1 MGNTEIVLDFIDA
14 WNTMDWDKAA
24 SLLDDNVVWHNIPM
38 EKIVGKQMV
47 DAAIRAPSGSNR
59 QGWKF
64 ILVTD
69 PEIRNQLG
77 DLYREAWDFYVKEF
91 YGGTSDLGASNV
103 FDDEKA
109 EQIVRITKS
118 ATWLSENFHKVPAMF
133 VVLSRN
139 DPTGSSI
146 FPAIWSLMLAGRA
159 HGIGTCLTTVLGMFK
174 PQKAFEILNI
184 PSDKG
189 WKIDA
194 VVTAGYPLGKW
205 GVAERNP
212 VDEVTYLNKWGN
224 SPNWNLEEPLWSY

>member
-1 MGNTEIVLDFIDA
+1 MDVFEALYTTRAMRRVSEKPIPDDVLKQMIDA
-14 WNTMDWDKAA
+14 
-24 SLLDDNVVWHNIPM
+24 
-38 EKIVGKQMV
+38 G
-47 DAAIRAPSGSNR
+47 IRAPSGSNR

-64 ILVTD
+64 IVVTD
-69 PEIRNQLG
+69 SEIRNELG
-77 DLYREAWDFYVKEF
+77 NLYREAWDFYVKEF
-91 YGGTSDLGASNV
+91 YGGTSDLGASSVN
-103 FDDEKA
+103 DDEKA
-109 EQIVRITKS
+109 EQVVKITKS

-159 HGIGTCLTTVLGMFK
+159 HGIGSCLTTVLGMFK

-205 GVAERNP
+205 GVAKRTP
-212 VDEVTYLNKWGN
+212 VDEVTYLNTWGN
-224 SPNWNLEEPLWSY
+224 ETNWNLEEPLWNY

>member
-1 MGNTEIVLDFIDA
+1 
-14 WNTMDWDKAA
+14 MDVYEALYTTRAMRRVSEDPIP
-24 SLLDDNVVWHNIPM
+24 DDIL
-38 EKIVGKQMV
+38 KQMV
-47 DAAIRAPSGSNR
+47 DAGIRAPSGSNR

-64 ILVTD
+64 IVVTD

-103 FDDEKA
+103 LDDEKA
-109 EQIVRITKS
+109 EQVVRITKS

-159 HGIGTCLTTVLGMFK
+159 HGVGTCLTTVLGMFK
-174 PQKAFEILNI
+174 PQQAFKILNI

-205 GVAERNP
+205 GVAKRNP
-212 VDEVTYLNKWGN
+212 CLLYTSPSPRDEKV
-224 SPNWNLEEPLWSY
+224 SRMPSSA

>member
-1 MGNTEIVLDFIDA
+1 MDVFEALYTTRAMRRVSEDPIPDDVLKQMIDA
-14 WNTMDWDKAA
+14 
-24 SLLDDNVVWHNIPM
+24 S
-38 EKIVGKQMV
+38 
-47 DAAIRAPSGSNR
+47 IRAPSGSNR

-64 ILVTD
+64 IVVTD
-69 PEIRNQLG
+69 PEIKNQLG

-103 FDDEKA
+103 LNDEKA
-109 EQIVRITKS
+109 EQVIRITKS
-118 ATWLSENFHKVPAMF
+118 ATWLSENFHRVPAMF

-159 HGIGTCLTTVLGMFK
+159 HGVGTCLTTVLGMFK
-174 PQKAFEILNI
+174 PQQAFKILNI

-205 GVAERNP
+205 GVAKRNP
-212 VDEVTYLNKWGN
+212 VDEVTYLNTWGN
-224 SPNWNLEEPLWSY
+224 ETNWNLKEPLWNY

>member
-1 MGNTEIVLDFIDA
+1 MDVFEALYTTRAMRRVSEDPIPEDVL
-14 WNTMDWDKAA
+14 
-24 SLLDDNVVWHNIPM
+24 
-38 EKIVGKQMV
+38 KQMV
-47 DAAIRAPSGSNR
+47 DAGIRAPSGSNR

-69 PEIRNQLG
+69 HEIRSQLG
-77 DLYREAWDFYVKEF
+77 DLYRAAWDFYVKEF
-91 YGGTSDLGASNV
+91 YGGTSDLRASNV
-103 FDDEKA
+103 IDNEKA
-109 EQIVRITKS
+109 EQVVRITKS

-174 PQKAFEILNI
+174 PEKAFEILNI

-205 GVAERNP
+205 GVAKRTP
-212 VDEVTYLNKWGN
+212 VDEVTYLNTWGN
-224 SPNWNLEEPLWSY
+224 KTNWNIEEPLWNY

>member
-1 MGNTEIVLDFIDA
+1 MDVFEALYTTRAMRRVSDDPIPDDVLKQMIDA
-14 WNTMDWDKAA
+14 
-24 SLLDDNVVWHNIPM
+24 
-38 EKIVGKQMV
+38 G
-47 DAAIRAPSGSNR
+47 IRAPSGSNR

-64 ILVTD
+64 IVVTD
-69 PEIRNQLG
+69 PEIKNQLG

-103 FDDEKA
+103 LDDEKA
-109 EQIVRITKS
+109 EQVVRITKS

-159 HGIGTCLTTVLGMFK
+159 HGVGTCLTTVLGMFK
-174 PQKAFEILNI
+174 PQQAFKILNI

-205 GVAERNP
+205 GVAKRNP
-212 VDEVTYLNKWGN
+212 VDKVTYLNTWGN
-224 SPNWNLEEPLWSY
+224 ETNWNLEEPLWNY

>member
-1 MGNTEIVLDFIDA
+1 MDVFEALYTTRAMRRVSEDPIPDDVL
-14 WNTMDWDKAA
+14 
-24 SLLDDNVVWHNIPM
+24 
-38 EKIVGKQMV
+38 KQMV
-47 DAAIRAPSGSNR
+47 DAGIRAPSGSNR

-64 ILVTD
+64 IVVTD

-91 YGGTSDLGASNV
+91 YGGTSDLGASDV
-103 FDDEKA
+103 LDDEKA
-109 EQIVRITKS
+109 KQVVRITKS

-146 FPAIWSLMLAGRA
+146 FPAIWSLMLAARA
-159 HGIGTCLTTVLGMFK
+159 HGVGTCLTTVLGMFK
-174 PQKAFEILNI
+174 PEKAFEILNI
-184 PSDKG
+184 PGDKG

-205 GVAERNP
+205 GVAKRTP
-212 VDEVTYLNKWGN
+212 VDEVTYLNTWGN
-224 SPNWNLEEPLWSY
+224 KTNWNLEEPLWNY

>member
-1 MGNTEIVLDFIDA
+1 
-14 WNTMDWDKAA
+14 MDVFEALYTTRAMRRVSEDPIP
-24 SLLDDNVVWHNIPM
+24 DNIL
-38 EKIVGKQMV
+38 KQMV
-47 DAAIRAPSGSNR
+47 DAGIRAPSGSNR

-64 ILVTD
+64 IVVTD
-69 PEIRNQLG
+69 PEIKNQLG

-103 FDDEKA
+103 LDDEKA
-109 EQIVRITKS
+109 EQVVRITKS

-159 HGIGTCLTTVLGMFK
+159 HGVGTCLTTVLGMFK
-174 PQKAFEILNI
+174 PQQAFKILNI

-205 GVAERNP
+205 DVAKRNP
-212 VDEVTYLNKWGN
+212 VDQVTYLNTWGN
-224 SPNWNLEEPLWSY
+224 ETNWNLENPLWSY

>member
-1 MGNTEIVLDFIDA
+1 MRRVSENPIPEDVLR
-14 WNTMDWDKAA
+14 
-24 SLLDDNVVWHNIPM
+24 
-38 EKIVGKQMV
+38 QMV
-47 DAAIRAPSGSNR
+47 DAGIRAPSGSNR

-69 PEIRNQLG
+69 QEIRNQLG
-77 DLYREAWDFYVKEF
+77 DLYRAAWDFYVKEF

-103 FDDEKA
+103 IDDEKA
-109 EQIVRITKS
+109 KQVIRITKS

-159 HGIGTCLTTVLGMFK
+159 HGVGTCLTTVLGMFK
-174 PQKAFEILNI
+174 PEKAFEILNI

-205 GVAERNP
+205 GVAKRTP
-212 VDEVTYLNKWGN
+212 VDEVTYLNTWGN
-224 SPNWNLEEPLWSY
+224 KTNWNLEEPLWNY

>member
-1 MGNTEIVLDFIDA
+1 MDVFEALYTTRAMRRVSEDPIPNDVL
-14 WNTMDWDKAA
+14 
-24 SLLDDNVVWHNIPM
+24 
-38 EKIVGKQMV
+38 KQMV
-47 DAAIRAPSGSNR
+47 DAGIRAPSGSNR

-64 ILVTD
+64 IVVTD
-69 PEIRNQLG
+69 QKIRNQLG
-77 DLYREAWDFYVKEF
+77 NLYREAWDFYVKEF

-103 FDDEKA
+103 LDDEKA
-109 EQIVRITKS
+109 EQVVRITKS
-118 ATWLSENFHKVPAMF
+118 ATWLSENFHKVPVMF

-159 HGIGTCLTTVLGMFK
+159 HGVGTCLTTVLGMFK

-205 GVAERNP
+205 GVAKRNP
-212 VDEVTYLNKWGN
+212 VDEVTYLNTWGN
-224 SPNWNLEEPLWSY
+224 ETNWNLEEPLWNY

>member
-1 MGNTEIVLDFIDA
+1 MDVFEALYTTRAMRRVSEDPIPDDVLKQMIDA
-14 WNTMDWDKAA
+14 
-24 SLLDDNVVWHNIPM
+24 S
-38 EKIVGKQMV
+38 
-47 DAAIRAPSGSNR
+47 IRAPSGSNR

-64 ILVTD
+64 IVVTD
-69 PEIRNQLG
+69 PEIKNQLG

-103 FDDEKA
+103 LDDEKA
-109 EQIVRITKS
+109 EQVVRITKS
-118 ATWLSENFHKVPAMF
+118 ATWLSENFHRIPAMF

-159 HGIGTCLTTVLGMFK
+159 HGVGTCLTTVLGMFK
-174 PQKAFEILNI
+174 PQQAFKILNI

-205 GVAERNP
+205 GVAKRNP
-212 VDEVTYLNKWGN
+212 VDEVTYLNTWGN
-224 SPNWNLEEPLWSY
+224 ETNWNLKEPLWNY

>member
-1 MGNTEIVLDFIDA
+1 MDVFEALYTTRAMRRVSEDPIPDDVL
-14 WNTMDWDKAA
+14 
-24 SLLDDNVVWHNIPM
+24 
-38 EKIVGKQMV
+38 KQMV
-47 DAAIRAPSGSNR
+47 DAGIRAPSGSNR

-64 ILVTD
+64 IVVTD

-103 FDDEKA
+103 LDDEKA
-109 EQIVRITKS
+109 EQVVRITRS

-159 HGIGTCLTTVLGMFK
+159 HGVGTCLTTVLGMFK
-174 PQKAFEILNI
+174 PQQAFKILNI

-189 WKIDA
+189 WKIDT

-205 GVAERNP
+205 GVAKRNP
-212 VDEVTYLNKWGN
+212 VDEVTYLNTWGN
-224 SPNWNLEEPLWSY
+224 ETNWNLKEPLWNY

>member
-1 MGNTEIVLDFIDA
+1 MDVFEALYTTRAMRRVSEDPIPNDVL
-14 WNTMDWDKAA
+14 
-24 SLLDDNVVWHNIPM
+24 
-38 EKIVGKQMV
+38 KQMV
-47 DAAIRAPSGSNR
+47 DAGIRAPSGSNR

-64 ILVTD
+64 IVVTD
-69 PEIRNQLG
+69 PKIRNQLG
-77 DLYREAWDFYVKEF
+77 SLYREAWDFYVKEF

-103 FDDEKA
+103 LDDEKA
-109 EQIVRITKS
+109 EQVVRITKS
-118 ATWLSENFHKVPAMF
+118 ATWLSENFHKVPVMF

-159 HGIGTCLTTVLGMFK
+159 HGVGTCLTTVLGMFK

-205 GVAERNP
+205 GVAKRNP
-212 VDEVTYLNKWGN
+212 VDEVTYLNTWGN
-224 SPNWNLEEPLWSY
+224 ETNWNLEEPLWNY

>member
-1 MGNTEIVLDFIDA
+1 
-14 WNTMDWDKAA
+14 MDVYEALYTTRAMRRVSEDPIP
-24 SLLDDNVVWHNIPM
+24 DDIL
-38 EKIVGKQMV
+38 KQMV
-47 DAAIRAPSGSNR
+47 DAGIRAPSGSNR

-64 ILVTD
+64 IVVTD

-77 DLYREAWDFYVKEF
+77 ELYREAWDFYVKEF

-103 FDDEKA
+103 LDDEKA
-109 EQIVRITKS
+109 EQVVRITKS

-194 VVTAGYPLGKW
+194 VVTAGFPLGKW
-205 GVAERNP
+205 GGAKRIP
-212 VDEVTYLNKWGN
+212 VDEVTYLNTWGN
-224 SPNWNLEEPLWSY
+224 ETNWNLEEPLWSY

>member
-1 MGNTEIVLDFIDA
+1 MDVFEALYTTRAMRRVSENPIPEDVLR
-14 WNTMDWDKAA
+14 
-24 SLLDDNVVWHNIPM
+24 
-38 EKIVGKQMV
+38 QMV
-47 DAAIRAPSGSNR
+47 DASIRAPSGSNR

-69 PEIRNQLG
+69 HEIRSQLG
-77 DLYREAWDFYVKEF
+77 DLYRAAWDFYVKEF

-103 FDDEKA
+103 IDDEKA
-109 EQIVRITKS
+109 KQVIRITKS

-159 HGIGTCLTTVLGMFK
+159 HGVGTCLTTVLGMFK
-174 PQKAFEILNI
+174 PEKAFEILNI

-205 GVAERNP
+205 GVAKRTP
-212 VDEVTYLNKWGN
+212 VDEVTYLNTWGN
-224 SPNWNLEEPLWSY
+224 KTNWNLEEPLWNY

>member
-1 MGNTEIVLDFIDA
+1 MDVFEALYTTRAMRRVSEDPIPDDVL
-14 WNTMDWDKAA
+14 
-24 SLLDDNVVWHNIPM
+24 
-38 EKIVGKQMV
+38 KQMV
-47 DAAIRAPSGSNR
+47 DAGIRAPSGSNR

-64 ILVTD
+64 IVVND
-69 PEIRNQLG
+69 PEIKNQLG

-103 FDDEKA
+103 LDDEKA
-109 EQIVRITKS
+109 EQVVRITKS
-118 ATWLSENFHKVPAMF
+118 ATWLSENFHRVPTMF

-159 HGIGTCLTTVLGMFK
+159 HGVGTCLTTVLGMFK
-174 PQKAFEILNI
+174 PQQAFKILNI

-205 GVAERNP
+205 GVAKRTP
-212 VDEVTYLNKWGN
+212 VDEVTYLNTWGN
-224 SPNWNLEEPLWSY
+224 ETDWNLKEPLWNY

>member
-1 MGNTEIVLDFIDA
+1 MDVFEALYTTRAMRRVSEDPIPDDVLKQMIDA
-14 WNTMDWDKAA
+14 
-24 SLLDDNVVWHNIPM
+24 SV
-38 EKIVGKQMV
+38 
-47 DAAIRAPSGSNR
+47 RAPSGSNR

-64 ILVTD
+64 IIVTD
-69 PEIRNQLG
+69 PEIKNQLG

-103 FDDEKA
+103 LNDEKA
-109 EQIVRITKS
+109 EQVIRITKS
-118 ATWLSENFHKVPAMF
+118 ATWLSENFHRVPAMF

-159 HGIGTCLTTVLGMFK
+159 HGVGTCLTTVLGMFK
-174 PQKAFEILNI
+174 PQQAFKILNI

-205 GVAERNP
+205 GVAKRNP
-212 VDEVTYLNKWGN
+212 VDEVTYLNTWGN
-224 SPNWNLEEPLWSY
+224 ETNWNLKEPLWNY

>member
-1 MGNTEIVLDFIDA
+1 MDVFEALYTTRAMRRVSEDPIPDDVL
-14 WNTMDWDKAA
+14 
-24 SLLDDNVVWHNIPM
+24 
-38 EKIVGKQMV
+38 KQMV
-47 DAAIRAPSGSNR
+47 DAGIRAPSGSNR

-64 ILVTD
+64 IVVTD

-77 DLYREAWDFYVKEF
+77 ELYREAWDFYVKEF
-91 YGGTSDLGASNV
+91 YGGTSDLGASDV
-103 FDDEKA
+103 LDDEKA
-109 EQIVRITKS
+109 KQVVRITKS

-194 VVTAGYPLGKW
+194 VVTAGFPLGKW
-205 GVAERNP
+205 GVAKRIP
-212 VDEVTYLNKWGN
+212 VDEVTYLNTWGN
-224 SPNWNLEEPLWSY
+224 ETNWNLEEPLWSY

>member
-1 MGNTEIVLDFIDA
+1 MDVFEALYTTRAMRRVSEKPIPDDVL
-14 WNTMDWDKAA
+14 
-24 SLLDDNVVWHNIPM
+24 
-38 EKIVGKQMV
+38 KQMV
-47 DAAIRAPSGSNR
+47 DAGIRAPSGSNR

-64 ILVTD
+64 IVVTD
-69 PEIRNQLG
+69 LEIKNELG
-77 DLYREAWDFYVKEF
+77 NLYREAWDFYVKEF
-91 YGGTSDLGASNV
+91 YGGTSDLGASSVN
-103 FDDEKA
+103 DDEKA
-109 EQIVRITKS
+109 EQVVKITKS

-159 HGIGTCLTTVLGMFK
+159 HGIGSCLTTVLGMFK

-205 GVAERNP
+205 GVAKRTP
-212 VDEVTYLNKWGN
+212 VDEVTYLNTWGN
-224 SPNWNLEEPLWSY
+224 ETNWNLEEPLWNY

>member
-1 MGNTEIVLDFIDA
+1 MDVFEALYTTRAMRRVSEDPIPNDVL
-14 WNTMDWDKAA
+14 
-24 SLLDDNVVWHNIPM
+24 
-38 EKIVGKQMV
+38 KQMV
-47 DAAIRAPSGSNR
+47 DAGIRAPSGSNR

-64 ILVTD
+64 IVVTD
-69 PEIRNQLG
+69 PKIRNQLG
-77 DLYREAWDFYVKEF
+77 SLYREAWDFYVKEF

-103 FDDEKA
+103 LDDEKA
-109 EQIVRITKS
+109 EQVVRITKS

-159 HGIGTCLTTVLGMFK
+159 HGVGTCLTTVLGMFK
-174 PQKAFEILNI
+174 PQAAFEILNI

-205 GVAERNP
+205 GVAKRNP
-212 VDEVTYLNKWGN
+212 VDKVTYLNTWGN
-224 SPNWNLEEPLWSY
+224 ETNWNLEEPLWNY

>member
-1 MGNTEIVLDFIDA
+1 MDVFEALYTTRAMRRVSEDPIPDDVLKQMIDA
-14 WNTMDWDKAA
+14 
-24 SLLDDNVVWHNIPM
+24 
-38 EKIVGKQMV
+38 G
-47 DAAIRAPSGSNR
+47 IRAPSGSNR

-64 ILVTD
+64 IVVND
-69 PEIRNQLG
+69 PEIKNQLG

-103 FDDEKA
+103 LDDEKA
-109 EQIVRITKS
+109 EQVVRITKS
-118 ATWLSENFHKVPAMF
+118 ATWLSENFHRVPTMF

-159 HGIGTCLTTVLGMFK
+159 HGVGTCLTTVLGMFK
-174 PQKAFEILNI
+174 PQQAFKILNI
-184 PSDKG
+184 PSNKG

-205 GVAERNP
+205 GVAKRTP
-212 VDEVTYLNKWGN
+212 VDEVTYLNTWGN
-224 SPNWNLEEPLWSY
+224 KTNWNLEEPLWNY

>member
-1 MGNTEIVLDFIDA
+1 
-14 WNTMDWDKAA
+14 MDVFEALYTTRAMRRVSEDPIP
-24 SLLDDNVVWHNIPM
+24 DDIL
-38 EKIVGKQMV
+38 KQMV
-47 DAAIRAPSGSNR
+47 DAGIRAPSGSNR

-64 ILVTD
+64 IVVTD

-91 YGGTSDLGASNV
+91 YGGTSDLGASDV
-103 FDDEKA
+103 LDDEKA
-109 EQIVRITKS
+109 RQVVRITKS
-118 ATWLSENFHKVPAMF
+118 ATWLSENFHKVPVMF

-159 HGIGTCLTTVLGMFK
+159 HGVGTCLTTVLGMFK

-205 GVAERNP
+205 GVAKRNP
-212 VDEVTYLNKWGN
+212 VDQVTYLNTWGN
-224 SPNWNLEEPLWSY
+224 ETGWNIEEPLWSY

>member
-1 MGNTEIVLDFIDA
+1 
-14 WNTMDWDKAA
+14 MDVFEALYTTRAMRRVSEDP
-24 SLLDDNVVWHNIPM
+24 IP
-38 EKIVGKQMV
+38 EDILKQMV
-47 DAAIRAPSGSNR
+47 DAGIRAPSGSNR

-69 PEIRNQLG
+69 SEIRNQLG
-77 DLYREAWDFYVKEF
+77 DLYREAWNFYVKEF

-103 FDDEKA
+103 LDDEKA
-109 EQIVRITKS
+109 KQVVRITKS

-133 VVLSRN
+133 IVLSRN

-194 VVTAGYPLGKW
+194 VVTAGFPLGKW
-205 GVAERNP
+205 GVAKRIP
-212 VDEVTYLNKWGN
+212 VDEVTYLNTWGN
-224 SPNWNLEEPLWSY
+224 ETNWNLEEPLWSY

>member
-1 MGNTEIVLDFIDA
+1 MDVFEALYTTRAMRRVSENPIPEDVLR
-14 WNTMDWDKAA
+14 
-24 SLLDDNVVWHNIPM
+24 
-38 EKIVGKQMV
+38 QMV

-69 PEIRNQLG
+69 QGIRNQLG

-103 FDDEKA
+103 LDDEKA
-109 EQIVRITKS
+109 EQVVRITKS

-146 FPAIWSLMLAGRA
+146 FPAIWSLMLAARA
-159 HGIGTCLTTVLGMFK
+159 HGVGTCLTTVLGMFK
-174 PQKAFEILNI
+174 PEKAFEILNV

-205 GVAERNP
+205 GVAKRTP
-212 VDEVTYLNKWGN
+212 VDEVTYLNTWGN
-224 SPNWNLEEPLWSY
+224 KTNWNIEEPLWNY

>member
-1 MGNTEIVLDFIDA
+1 MDVFEALYTTRAMRRVSEVPIPDDVLKQMIDA
-14 WNTMDWDKAA
+14 
-24 SLLDDNVVWHNIPM
+24 
-38 EKIVGKQMV
+38 G
-47 DAAIRAPSGSNR
+47 IRAPSGSNR

-64 ILVTD
+64 IVVTD

-77 DLYREAWDFYVKEF
+77 ELYREAWDFYVKEF

-103 FDDEKA
+103 LDGEKA

-159 HGIGTCLTTVLGMFK
+159 HGVGTCLTTVLGMFK
-174 PQKAFEILNI
+174 PEKAFEILNI

-205 GVAERNP
+205 GVAKRTP
-212 VDEVTYLNKWGN
+212 VDEVTYLNTWGN
-224 SPNWNLEEPLWSY
+224 KTNWNLEEPLWNY

>member
-1 MGNTEIVLDFIDA
+1 MDVFEALYTTRAMRRVSEDPIPDDVLKQMIDA
-14 WNTMDWDKAA
+14 
-24 SLLDDNVVWHNIPM
+24 S
-38 EKIVGKQMV
+38 
-47 DAAIRAPSGSNR
+47 IRAPSGSNR

-64 ILVTD
+64 IVVTD
-69 PEIRNQLG
+69 PEIKNQLG

-103 FDDEKA
+103 LDDEKA
-109 EQIVRITKS
+109 EQVIRITKS

-159 HGIGTCLTTVLGMFK
+159 HGVGTCLTTVLGMFK
-174 PQKAFEILNI
+174 PEQAFKILNI

-205 GVAERNP
+205 GVAKRNP
-212 VDEVTYLNKWGN
+212 VDEVTYLNTWGN
-224 SPNWNLEEPLWSY
+224 ETNWNLKEPLWNY

>member
-1 MGNTEIVLDFIDA
+1 MDVFEALYTTRAMRRVSEDPIPDDVL
-14 WNTMDWDKAA
+14 
-24 SLLDDNVVWHNIPM
+24 
-38 EKIVGKQMV
+38 KQMV
-47 DAAIRAPSGSNR
+47 DAGIRAPSGSNR

-64 ILVTD
+64 IVVTE

-103 FDDEKA
+103 LDGEKA
-109 EQIVRITKS
+109 EQVVRITKS

-174 PQKAFEILNI
+174 PEKAFEILNI

-205 GVAERNP
+205 GVAKRTP
-212 VDEVTYLNKWGN
+212 VDEVTYLNTWGN
-224 SPNWNLEEPLWSY
+224 KTNWNIEEPLWNY

>member
-1 MGNTEIVLDFIDA
+1 MDVFEALYTTRAMRRVSEDPIPDDVL
-14 WNTMDWDKAA
+14 
-24 SLLDDNVVWHNIPM
+24 
-38 EKIVGKQMV
+38 KQMV
-47 DAAIRAPSGSNR
+47 DAGIRAPSGSNR

-64 ILVTD
+64 IVVTD
-69 PEIRNQLG
+69 SEIRNELG
-77 DLYREAWDFYVKEF
+77 NLYREAWDFYVKEF
-91 YGGTSDLGASNV
+91 YGGTSDLGASSVN
-103 FDDEKA
+103 DDEKA
-109 EQIVRITKS
+109 EQVVRITKS

-159 HGIGTCLTTVLGMFK
+159 HGIGSCLTTVLGMFK

-205 GVAERNP
+205 GVAKRTP
-212 VDEVTYLNKWGN
+212 VDEVTYLNTWGN
-224 SPNWNLEEPLWSY
+224 ETNWNLEEPLWNY

>member
-1 MGNTEIVLDFIDA
+1 MDVFEALYTTRAMRRVSEDPIPDDVLKQMIDA
-14 WNTMDWDKAA
+14 
-24 SLLDDNVVWHNIPM
+24 SV
-38 EKIVGKQMV
+38 
-47 DAAIRAPSGSNR
+47 RAPSGSNR

-64 ILVTD
+64 IIVTD
-69 PEIRNQLG
+69 PEIKNQLG

-103 FDDEKA
+103 LDDEKA
-109 EQIVRITKS
+109 EQVVRITKS

-194 VVTAGYPLGKW
+194 VVTAGFPLGKW
-205 GVAERNP
+205 GVAKRIP
-212 VDEVTYLNKWGN
+212 VDEVTYLNTWGN
-224 SPNWNLEEPLWSY
+224 ETNWNLEEPLWSY